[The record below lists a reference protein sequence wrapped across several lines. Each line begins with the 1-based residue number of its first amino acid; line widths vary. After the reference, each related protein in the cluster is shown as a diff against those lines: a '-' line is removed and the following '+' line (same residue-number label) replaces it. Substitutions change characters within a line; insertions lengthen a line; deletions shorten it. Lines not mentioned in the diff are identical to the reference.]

1 MMAVVSV
8 AYLLHYGLKVDDW
21 TKFIFHFIRLG
32 TKLNFYWFRKLLGN
46 INVMYNIIE
55 SAAKIYYISCIP
67 IKFSRYRFQ
76 FNRVFTSLFNLE
88 YHKFKELLF
97 KVETNRSMEQKI
109 FPQIEYLRQ
118 NLKNLK
124 DF

>member
-1 MMAVVSV
+1 MAVVSV

-46 INVMYNIIE
+46 INVMYNII
-55 SAAKIYYISCIP
+55 P

-109 FPQIEYLRQ
+109 FP
-118 NLKNLK
+118 
-124 DF
+124 